1 MNAVIKTWTSART
14 QHGDWKI
21 TRNGERFDLTY
32 WMHPARGGADKV
44 ISEIK
49 PHEMYEL
56 VEALTTALE
65 EYCDGY

>member
-1 MNAVIKTWTSART
+1 MNAVIETWTSAKT
-14 QHGDWKI
+14 HHGDWRI
-21 TRNGERFDLTY
+21 IRNGDRFDLTY
-32 WMHPARGGADKV
+32 CNLFRADKV

-56 VEALTTALE
+56 LEALTTALE